1 MLATEGSVEFAAWP
15 RTLPRK
21 DKVENEVMKEVWPKN
36 EKKEFNAVRNKIFRS
51 KTTEVSTVPETDGN
65 EKDNDQHCRNVSETK
80 CIRSIT
86 EGSAGT
92 IHSNNHGICNDLL
105 ITPQVPGEAVKRP
118 SNSVRNNDTSGGIT
132 AENVSEVD
140 STWGAMVSALDPSRD
155 VILFPSEQAV
165 CASVFKWGRSDGGR
179 IGAAAAAAD
188 SPNEDQEDDRKNS
201 YRDDVGAEAR
211 KSSDLG
217 GSSTHRWRLIVLEAS
232 WQHGKTMYRQV
243 RLKNFDLVRRYA
255 VAEHPSFLFQVLRT
269 HALILLRIT
278 TFSLL
283 DT

>member
-21 DKVENEVMKEVWPKN
+21 DKVEYEVMKEVWPKN

-51 KTTEVSTVPETDGN
+51 KTTEVSTAPETDEN
-65 EKDNDQHCRNVSETK
+65 EKDNDQDCRNASETK
-80 CIRSIT
+80 CIRSLT
-86 EGSAGT
+86 EDSAGT
-92 IHSNNHGICNDLL
+92 IHSNNHGICNDVL
-105 ITPQVPGEAVKRP
+105 ITLQVPEEAVKRP

-132 AENVSEVD
+132 AENVPEVD

-179 IGAAAAAAD
+179 IGAAAD
-188 SPNEDQEDDRKNS
+188 SPSEDQEDDEKNS
-201 YRDDVGAEAR
+201 YRDDVGADAR

-217 GSSTHRWRLIVLEAS
+217 GSSSHRWRLIVLEAS

-243 RLKNFDLVRRYA
+243 GLKNFDLHRPCA
-255 VAEHPSFLFQVLRT
+255 VAEHPSFLSVARPRT
-269 HALILLRIT
+269 NPPP
-278 TFSLL
+278 
-283 DT
+283 

>member
-21 DKVENEVMKEVWPKN
+21 DKVEYEVMKEVWPKN
-36 EKKEFNAVRNKIFRS
+36 EKKEFNAVRNRIFRS
-51 KTTEVSTVPETDGN
+51 KTTEISTAPETDDN
-65 EKDNDQHCRNVSETK
+65 EKDNDQDCRNGSETK
-80 CIRSIT
+80 CIRGVK

-92 IHSNNHGICNDLL
+92 IRSNNHDICDDVLIAHLL
-105 ITPQVPGEAVKRP
+105 PEEEVKRP

-132 AENVSEVD
+132 AENVVEVD

-165 CASVFKWGRSDGGR
+165 CASLFKWGCSDGGR
-179 IGAAAAAAD
+179 IGAAVAAD
-188 SPNEDQEDDRKNS
+188 CPSEEQEDDEKNS
-201 YRDDVGAEAR
+201 YRDDVGAEAS

-217 GSSTHRWRLIVLEAS
+217 GSNTHRWRLVVLEAS

-243 RLKNFDLVRRYA
+243 GLKNFDFLRSCA
-255 VAEHPSFLFQVLRT
+255 VA
-269 HALILLRIT
+269 
-278 TFSLL
+278 
-283 DT
+283 